1 VLTHDDDIEK
11 TTFRTH
17 QGLFVF
23 LVMSFGLTNVSATF
37 HALMNEV
44 LQPFLCKFVLM
55 FFDDILIYNSSWAE
69 HLHGPE
75 QGSGHPRLAAATHG
89 PGSAG
94 FLGTR
99 RLLSSLHLG
108 LWHNCDAPD
117 MPPTQGWIQ
126 VGFRRRGSLWRP
138 SVHPHLSPG
147 SAAP

>member
-23 LVMSFGLTNVSATF
+23 LVMSFRLTNVSATF

-117 MPPTQGWIQ
+117 MHPLAPFSAPSPQPR
-126 VGFRRRGSLWRP
+126 FCSSLTLIKTSLL
-138 SVHPHLSPG
+138 SVTHHE
-147 SAAP
+147 